1 MVLTSTQGEVPIV
14 ACFKKQSLPD
24 RRASIEFKM
33 PIPHRL
39 FNLQKIDSDLD
50 LLNARLAEIRASRE
64 ESEELVRARKEVD
77 QRGEALGQLETKL
90 KDLEWTVSGLTT
102 KIERNEG
109 KLYGGTIQNPKELDG
124 FRREVE
130 YERQRRTRIEDEI
143 LDDMG
148 TQEEE
153 ERVHAQ
159 AGAHFATVLGEWKS
173 HQVELTK
180 EESGVSER
188 IGQLV
193 SERGQLSNQ
202 LPAQS
207 RSAYERLRGTRRGL
221 AVATIDRNNCGGC
234 RIALPAVIVQRVRRS
249 NEQVHCPSCGRFL
262 VMGA

>member
-1 MVLTSTQGEVPIV
+1 
-14 ACFKKQSLPD
+14 
-24 RRASIEFKM
+24 
-33 PIPHRL
+33 
-39 FNLQKIDSDLD
+39 
-50 LLNARLAEIRASRE
+50 
-64 ESEELVRARKEVD
+64 
-77 QRGEALGQLETKL
+77 
-90 KDLEWTVSGLTT
+90 
-102 KIERNEG
+102 
-109 KLYGGTIQNPKELDG
+109 
-124 FRREVE
+124 
-130 YERQRRTRIEDEI
+130 
-143 LDDMG
+143 MG

-221 AVATIDRNNCGGC
+221 AVANHRSQQLRWMPNRTTCRNCSEG
-234 RIALPAVIVQRVRRS
+234 PP
-249 NEQVHCPSCGRFL
+249 E
-262 VMGA
+262 